1 MISNGNSFSIKTAHG
16 KISKIEQFNAF
27 DKTHQ
32 KDWVNIFKEGM
43 TAYNN
48 PEDHDS
54 WETGSTI
61 SDFQEPIDL
70 QVEGRLAPVIETE
83 DRGPYE
89 HQTAEDEH
97 ANSSPYSNLLDGG
110 ITHLSDNVVG
120 GDVYK
125 KGRSATEPW
134 KKRFMTVDTLSGR
147 ILFFVEKRSSLESFD
162 TSMLRGQ
169 LEFKGMCVWL
179 NVLFSIF
186 DE

>member
-1 MISNGNSFSIKTAHG
+1 MESVTSNGNSFSIKTAHG

-70 QVEGRLAPVIETE
+70 QVEDRLAPVIEVE
-83 DRGPYE
+83 DKGPHE
-89 HQTAEDEH
+89 HQTAEVEN
-97 ANSSPYSNLLDGG
+97 ANSSPQMAKQEGPLMPESSLGAPRAPTPARRGTIL
-110 ITHLSDNVVG
+110 
-120 GDVYK
+120 
-125 KGRSATEPW
+125 P
-134 KKRFMTVDTLSGR
+134 R
-147 ILFFVEKRSSLESFD
+147 ILVFWKLPPHLETRFY
-162 TSMLRGQ
+162 
-169 LEFKGMCVWL
+169 
-179 NVLFSIF
+179 
-186 DE
+186 